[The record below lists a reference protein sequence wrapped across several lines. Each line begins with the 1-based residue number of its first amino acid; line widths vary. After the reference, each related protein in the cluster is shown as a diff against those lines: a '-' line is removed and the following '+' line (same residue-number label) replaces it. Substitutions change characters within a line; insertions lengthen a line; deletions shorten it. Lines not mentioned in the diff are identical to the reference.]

1 MGVPCGRTLSLGCL
15 SSGSKALV
23 WMKSEDPDDLRII
36 YDFKTGQKDTL
47 SRVRGGGHRAP
58 RSAQAWTGVLL

>member
-15 SSGSKALV
+15 SLGSKALV

-47 SRVRGGGHRAP
+47 SRVRGGGTGP
-58 RSAQAWTGVLL
+58 PPSAQAWTGVLL